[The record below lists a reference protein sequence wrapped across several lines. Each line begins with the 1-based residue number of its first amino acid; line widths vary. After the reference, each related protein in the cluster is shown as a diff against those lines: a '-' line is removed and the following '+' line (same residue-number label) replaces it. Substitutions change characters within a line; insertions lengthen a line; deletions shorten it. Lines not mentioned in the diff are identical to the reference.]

1 MMGEGVRKAI
11 LVMAETLAGSD
22 NALAHFTCREADSII
37 HVVKL
42 AGYAELAADMV
53 LCHAR
58 GETSTGGD
66 EDGDLH
72 VAITVA
78 YWDFPRGT
86 TTYPRDYD
94 QDLYREYL
102 AREQR
107 AEQNARALAR
117 QYVAGL

>member
-11 LVMAETLAGSD
+11 LVMAETLAESD
-22 NALAHFTCREADSII
+22 NALAHFTCTEADSII
-37 HVVKL
+37 RVVKL
-42 AGYAELAADMV
+42 AGYAEEAADLV

-66 EDGDLH
+66 EEGDLH
-72 VAITVA
+72 VAVTVA
-78 YWDFPRGT
+78 YWD
-86 TTYPRDYD
+86 YPRDYD
-94 QDLYREYL
+94 PDLYREHL

-107 AEQNARALAR
+107 AEQNARELAR